1 MAGVAC
7 ALAIPLTKTRA
18 NLSPGALRGPC
29 DHTISFK
36 SRAPRCAGV
45 STAASPSPVRGG
57 ISLARHRRGSQ
68 RRGPA
73 PHHIC
78 ANVWLWRCGTNGTA
92 APATAGLRPT
102 PSSAPHYS
110 RTAPPHPQSA
120 PPWHCRNANGGAA
133 ATSVLERR
141 HAWLL
146 WGYNWLSEATQQAGE
161 AVFVV
166 CSLRILIRFRFGH

>member
-1 MAGVAC
+1 MHSRYQS
-7 ALAIPLTKTRA
+7 PTRA
-18 NLSPGALRGPC
+18 PTCPQVPC
-29 DHTISFK
+29 
-36 SRAPRCAGV
+36 V
-45 STAASPSPVRGG
+45 SPVTIQSHFKHARSAAPVSVHHRHRHRCV
-57 ISLARHRRGSQ
+57 SLARHRRGSQ

-146 WGYNWLSEATQQAGE
+146 WGYNWLSEATQQAGQ

-166 CSLRILIRFRFGH
+166 CSLRIVIRFRFGH